1 MKNNPLLTLLVVGL
15 LICASACKREVSLTP
30 MRNTLTRQVSTRC
43 GLYRDAVEIDPRTT
57 KERGQATMVVAY
69 NGVERDTTTW
79 SCLSRE
85 ARRLGYAMGYSLV
98 LTATTVKATGGS

>member
-1 MKNNPLLTLLVVGL
+1 MKTNPLLALLVVGL

-30 MRNTLTRQVSTRC
+30 VKNKLTRQVSTRC
-43 GLYRDAVEIDPRTT
+43 GLYRDAVAIDPLTT
-57 KERGQATMVVAY
+57 KARGQATMVVAH

-85 ARRLGYAMGYSLV
+85 AKRLGYAMGYSLV
-98 LTATTVKATGGS
+98 LTDRSS